1 VSFAPLLELSFVLL
15 FSVFSATAQ
24 TPFLERTVNI
34 TASNIS
40 VKAVLSEVEKQ
51 AGFNFSYNAEQIA
64 TDKTVTLSLR
74 NESVRTA
81 LHHLFGSSVEAKQKG
96 EHLVLKKTEKIAQQ
110 PNRKSKY
117 VVSGYIIDSRNG
129 NRMSNVSIYDNSRSY
144 AAVSDDF
151 GYYSLTLPSE
161 KNIAGLT
168 YSRKSYLDTI
178 IIIKP
183 VDDMRINIFL
193 REEIRNLEKINPIT
207 ETVENKVEET
217 GLVKIMVPGTQAIHA
232 ENIIQLEQRKVQV
245 SLLPM
250 IGSNAF
256 MSGVIEN
263 KVSVNV
269 FGGYSG
275 GVNGLEIGGFFNIV
289 RKDVRGVQLAGF
301 ANITGG
307 KTNGTQ
313 LAGFFNNNR
322 GSMYGVQAAGFNNF
336 VMDTM
341 KGVQAAGFN
350 NIVVGRLDGLQAAG
364 FNNIATNNSD
374 GIQIAG
380 FSNIA
385 LKDLNKAQL
394 AGFMNYAGNARGI
407 QLAGF
412 GNIARNEMSGTQL
425 SGFFNYG
432 TVVKGVQLSAAI
444 NVDVEEMTGTQI
456 AGIMNI
462 GGKIKGTQIG
472 FLNFADSVSGA
483 TIGFFSFVRKG
494 YHEVE
499 VTANE
504 TFFLNASF
512 KTGTHLFYTI
522 FTSSFFPSSK
532 KNGWSIGYGIGSDF
546 KAGKKLRI
554 NLDLTGSQI
563 NEGTAWTPHL
573 NMLNKA
579 RLNLGVQLFK
589 GVYFVVGPEFN
600 VQVSR
605 LMDTE
610 NNRMGKV
617 YAPYTFYDSETRG
630 TNVQMWIGGNIGFRL

>member
-1 VSFAPLLELSFVLL
+1 MSRFSGLFSLCFLL
-15 FSVFSATAQ
+15 FIFGASAQ
-24 TPFLERTVNI
+24 TPFLERTVNL

-40 VKAVLSEVEKQ
+40 VKAVLSEIEKQ

-64 TDKTVTLSLR
+64 TDNTVTLSLN

-81 LHHLFGSSVEAKQKG
+81 LHELFGSSVEAKQKG
-96 EHLVLKKTEKIAQQ
+96 EHLILKKVENTAQQ
-110 PNRKSKY
+110 PKRKSKY
-117 VVSGYIIDSRNG
+117 VVSGYIIDARNG
-129 NRMSNVSIYDNSRSY
+129 NRMANVSVYDNSRSY

-183 VDDMRINIFL
+183 VDDMRINVFL
-193 REEIRNLEKINPIT
+193 REELRDLEKINPIT
-207 ETVENKVEET
+207 ETVENNVEET
-217 GLVKIMVPGTQAIHA
+217 GLVKIMIPESQLAHA
-232 ENIIQLEQRKVQV
+232 ENVTELEQRKVQV

-250 IGSNAF
+250 IGTNAF

-289 RKDVRGVQLAGF
+289 RKDVKGVQLAGF
-301 ANITGG
+301 TNITGG

-350 NIVVGRLDGLQAAG
+350 NIVVGRLDGVQAAG

-407 QLAGF
+407 QLACF

-432 TVVKGVQLSAAI
+432 TVVKGLQLSLAI
-444 NVDVEEMTGTQI
+444 NVDVKEMTGTQI
-456 AGIMNI
+456 GGIMNI

-504 TFFLNASF
+504 TFLLNASF

-522 FTSSFFPSSK
+522 FRSSFFPSSK
-532 KNGWSIGYGIGSDF
+532 KSEWSVGYGIGSDF
-546 KAGKKLRI
+546 KVGEKLRI

-563 NEGTAWTPHL
+563 NEGTAWTPRL

-589 GVYFVVGPEFN
+589 GVYFVIGPEFN
-600 VQVSR
+600 IQVSQVEDAENSR
-605 LMDTE
+605 L
-610 NNRMGKV
+610 GKV
-617 YAPYTFYDSETRG
+617 YAPYTFYDKDTRG
-630 TNVQMWIGGNIGFRL
+630 TNMQLWLGGNIGFRL